1 MCRCLHYAPLALR
14 RQDVASR
21 VRETPEIRAT
31 LELVA
36 TRAMRE
42 TQARLYQCRDCAQLW
57 QGGKNACFGRDEYVF
72 QVPEISRDAWLSE
85 PYADPGALVV
95 FTEQKR
101 YIAQLRQHGVRP
113 TPPPGRLFFM
123 TPDALEEERARREA
137 ERVSVALHEA
147 LAPRR
152 DAQHLESLWA
162 VD

>member
-1 MCRCLHYAPLALR
+1 M
-14 RQDVASR
+14 
-21 VRETPEIRAT
+21 RETPEIRAT

-36 TRAMRE
+36 THPVGASASHEGRGA
-42 TQARLYQCRDCAQLW
+42 THVARLYRCRDCAQLW
-57 QGGKNACFGRDEYVF
+57 QGGKNPCFGRDEYAF
-72 QVPEISRDAWLSE
+72 QVPEISREAWLSE

-101 YIAQLRQHGVRP
+101 YVAQMRQQGVRP

-123 TPDALEEERARREA
+123 SPDALEEERTRREA

-152 DAQHLESLWA
+152 DAQHLESLCA